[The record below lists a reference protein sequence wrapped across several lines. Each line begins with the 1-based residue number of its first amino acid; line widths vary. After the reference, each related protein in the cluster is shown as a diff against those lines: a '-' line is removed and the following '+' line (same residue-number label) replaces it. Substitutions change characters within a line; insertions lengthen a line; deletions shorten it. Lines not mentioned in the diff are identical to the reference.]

1 MVNNA
6 ALDNLKSIDKNTKA
20 IKKAVDMSDEDI
32 KSFIDLATRKYVNNI
47 NLTAQSPVINV
58 SGQNTGDSEAD
69 RKALADTLRDMLIEQ
84 SASASI
90 RSISRVT

>member
-32 KSFIDLATRKYVNNI
+32 KSFIEYVNSI